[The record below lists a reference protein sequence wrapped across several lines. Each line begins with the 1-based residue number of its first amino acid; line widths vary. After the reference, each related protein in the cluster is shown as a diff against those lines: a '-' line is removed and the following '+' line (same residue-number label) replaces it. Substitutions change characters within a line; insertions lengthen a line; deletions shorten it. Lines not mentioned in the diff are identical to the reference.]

1 MTSPSQSSPQDVDTQ
16 PSSPSERKVKIH
28 ILCPSFPVRF
38 TLDELPL
45 HTTAAS
51 LRLQIMDCIPTHPPP
66 ETQRLIFAGRSILA
80 SDSRLT
86 LGDILGAAE
95 GDEYTIHLA
104 LPPPAVSDVSSNTTS
119 TPTYHTTYQAPE
131 VIEYSNILDM
141 PNDPLFSAHANL
153 DAAQTASTELNG
165 PSTLSGSS
173 EFLNASPAHWNLS
186 ADATPFALTS
196 AILQQG
202 AASSRPERHLPFTA
216 FQRQVELIEENMS
229 VGRMPSLEQL
239 FRLRSDLMQSIH
251 VQRIYRRGRQHPGN
265 SNRIRE
271 LEELLTRV
279 LNVSNHI
286 DGLIAS
292 NSFPESTG
300 PHVYIATSPEG
311 LNVMIMHPEAMNS
324 QTMSWPNPH
333 HVAVGGHNFAP
344 VATQPTAAQPTA
356 AQPTAAQPTAA
367 QPNVA
372 LRADQPNAADVVQNA
387 VHQAIVN
394 QPHRRNEPANAG
406 AFVRHVRQIWLF
418 VRLYFFIYMI
428 SESGTWTRVLFVT
441 LAALIALLSDSQIPQ
456 RLYGMI
462 VAPIQRHLEGLAHV
476 GGPADQAP
484 RTTAEQ
490 NGNNQPGA
498 RPMSTRD
505 EIREYLW
512 RAERSVVLLLASL
525 IPGIGERQVQAR
537 HAAEAERVRQ
547 VEERER
553 ERQREQEQAQQ
564 PQTEDQTQEHT

>member
-1 MTSPSQSSPQDVDTQ
+1 MTSPSLASPQDVDTQ

-38 TLDELPL
+38 TLNELPL
-45 HTTAAS
+45 NTTAAS

-119 TPTYHTTYQAPE
+119 TPIYHTTYQAPE
-131 VIEYSNILDM
+131 VIEYSSILDM
-141 PNDPLFSAHANL
+141 PNDPLFLAHANL

-165 PSTLSGSS
+165 SSTLSGSS
-173 EFLNASPAHWNLS
+173 EFLNAPPAHWNLS

-202 AASSRPERHLPFTA
+202 AASSRPASRNLPFTA

-251 VQRIYRRGRQHPGN
+251 VQRIYRRGRPHPGY

-279 LNVSNHI
+279 LNIYNHI
-286 DGLIAS
+286 DGLIAIHPH
-292 NSFPESTG
+292 PESTG

-311 LNVMIMHPEAMNS
+311 LNVMIMHPAAMDS
-324 QTMSWPNPH
+324 QPISWPNPH

-356 AQPTAAQPTAA
+356 T

-394 QPHRRNEPANAG
+394 QPQRRNEPANAG
-406 AFVRHVRQIWLF
+406 AFVRHVRQVWLF
-418 VRLYFFIYMI
+418 IRLYFFIYMI

-476 GGPADQAP
+476 GGPADQAA

-490 NGNNQPGA
+490 NTNNQPGA
-498 RPMSTRD
+498 RPMSTGD

-537 HAAEAERVRQ
+537 NAAEAERVRQ
-547 VEERER
+547 AEERERERER

-564 PQTEDQTQEHT
+564 SQTEDQTQERT